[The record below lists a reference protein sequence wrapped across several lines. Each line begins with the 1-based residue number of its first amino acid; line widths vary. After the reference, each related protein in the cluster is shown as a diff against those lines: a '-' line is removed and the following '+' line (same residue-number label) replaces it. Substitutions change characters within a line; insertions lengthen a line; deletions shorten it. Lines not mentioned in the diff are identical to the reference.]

1 MLSKTIGKVKFMV
14 IVSVDDVVKE
24 LLYWK
29 KYLRNWRIA
38 VLEKVDSETAGYVQ
52 GHTFADI

>member
-1 MLSKTIGKVKFMV
+1 MV
-14 IVSVDDVVKE
+14 IVSGDDAVKE

-29 KYLRNWRIA
+29 KYLRNWRTA
-38 VLEKVDSETAGYVQ
+38 VLEKVYSKTAGYVQ